1 MSISGVLFSDANV
14 TKRFGYSNESAE
26 ELMPCCSF
34 VGIVQTLAMSDED
47 LMKVMQFERRGV
59 VVTLSALHDDQER
72 N

>member
-1 MSISGVLFSDANV
+1 MWVLFSDGNV

-34 VGIVQTLAMSDED
+34 NGIVQTLAMSDEEM
-47 LMKVMQFERRGV
+47 LKVMQFERRGV
-59 VVTLSALHDDQER
+59 VAVTLPALADDQEW